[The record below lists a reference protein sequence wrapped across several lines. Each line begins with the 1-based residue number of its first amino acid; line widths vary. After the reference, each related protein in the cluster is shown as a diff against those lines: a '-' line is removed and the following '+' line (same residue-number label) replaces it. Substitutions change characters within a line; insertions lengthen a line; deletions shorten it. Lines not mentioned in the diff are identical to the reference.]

1 MAPLS
6 SGKLRIYLADARTG
20 IARLY
25 RVDDAS
31 VPASTLTD
39 GTNNPLAPAL
49 RATGASTG
57 GFASYDF
64 CRTQTTSQCSYDMVV
79 ASPAGHPD
87 TVWISG
93 LFKYEELAGRS
104 NSRAVQRSTDAG
116 ADFTDMSYGMDFIG
130 MHPDQHA
137 LAFASSNPDIAFAGS
152 DGGIVRT
159 SGAFANMATDP
170 GLGCNV
176 RGLSGTGP
184 RALQCLA
191 GRGADARH

>member
-1 MAPLS
+1 M
-6 SGKLRIYLADARTG
+6 
-20 IARLY
+20 LY
-25 RVDDAS
+25 RTDDAS
-31 VPASTLTD
+31 VASPVWTQLSSSSTA
-39 GTNNPLAPAL
+39 NP
-49 RATGASTG
+49 G

-64 CRTQTTSQCSYDMVV
+64 CRTQATSQCSYDMVV

-104 NSRAVQRSTDAG
+104 NSRAVQRSTNAG
-116 ADFTDMSYGMDFIG
+116 ASFTDMSYDMNFIG

-159 SGAFANMATDP
+159 SGSLANMATDP
-170 GLGCNV
+170 GLGCAV
-176 RGLSGTGP
+176 RGLGRHVARP
-184 RALQCLA
+184 LQCLA
-191 GRGADARH
+191 HRSADAHLFA